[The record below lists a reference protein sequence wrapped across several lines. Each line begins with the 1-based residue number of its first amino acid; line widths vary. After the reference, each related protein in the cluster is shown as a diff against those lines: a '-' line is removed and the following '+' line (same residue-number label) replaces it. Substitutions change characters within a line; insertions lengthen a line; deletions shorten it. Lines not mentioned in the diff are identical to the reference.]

1 VQACAKR
8 DPAVAVRAFALT
20 DRSRVYGFY
29 GHDDGGE
36 LAVAYRS
43 TTVED
48 LSALQRLRAY
58 MRHIWLAG
66 DDVFYLC
73 HYERFEVFLTAVIL
87 RFRGKRVFVMNDSK
101 FDDYERRLLRELGKS
116 MLYAPYSGALV
127 SGERSAS
134 YLRFLGVRGKIET
147 GYDTI
152 DVRSVAN
159 DALEPPDI
167 VLPNEYFIT
176 VSRLVAKKN
185 IGLTIR
191 AFEAASRGIDKPVEL
206 LIVGGGPEEAG
217 LRALVEKLGIKD
229 RVRFIGEVPNQKAI
243 SLMARA
249 KALVL
254 VSKSEQWGLVVN
266 EAVACGVPVI
276 VSEAVGAHDG
286 LVRNFVNGFVVESDN
301 EPGLARAMLAILR
314 GSQQLAASPAEMYA
328 ASVDRFADAVRS
340 LTQK

>member
-1 VQACAKR
+1 VQACAER
-8 DPAVAVRAFALT
+8 DPAVAARAFALT
-20 DRSRVYGFY
+20 DRSHVYGFY
-29 GHDDGGE
+29 DHDDGGG
-36 LAVAYRS
+36 LVVAYRS
-43 TTVED
+43 VAVED

-58 MRHIWLAG
+58 MRYLWFAE

-73 HYERFEVFLTAVIL
+73 HYERLEVFLTALIL
-87 RFRGKRVFVMNDSK
+87 RLRGKRVFVMNDSK
-101 FDDYERRLLRELGKS
+101 FDDYERRLPRELGKS
-116 MLYAPYSGALV
+116 VLYAPYNGALV

-152 DVRSVAN
+152 DVRAAAL

-167 VLPNEYFIT
+167 GLPNEYFIA
-176 VSRLVAKKN
+176 VNRLVAKKN

-191 AFEAASRGIDKPVEL
+191 AFQAACREIDKPVEL
-206 LIVGGGPEEAG
+206 LIVGEGPEETS
-217 LRALVEKLGIKD
+217 LRAMAETLGIKD
-229 RVRFIGEVPNQKAI
+229 KVRFLGEVPNRKAI
-243 SLMARA
+243 SLIARA
-249 KALVL
+249 KALIL

-276 VSEAVGAHDG
+276 VSEAVGAHDS
-286 LVRNFVNGFVVESDN
+286 LVRNLVSGFVVESDN

-328 ASVDRFADAVRS
+328 ASVDRFADAVSS
-340 LTQK
+340 LIKK